1 VKWIFEGRISATV
14 KTIGEVWRNS
24 PPPKFLHS
32 NKKPSMIIAN
42 PIYDVVFKYL
52 LEDVEIARELL
63 STILGEEIHRLELKP
78 QETAT
83 EKSGG
88 GISILRFD
96 FKAII
101 KNKNG
106 ELHKVLIELQK
117 AKKAFDVMRFRRY
130 LGDNYRKED
139 DVFNDQ
145 GVLEKRPLPIIS
157 IYFLGFPLDNIHAGV
172 VKINREYRDAV
183 TQELLDIKED
193 FVELLTHDSYL
204 IQARKL
210 HPKARTKLERVLQV
224 FSPIYQTTN
233 DQHQLDFQGDTN
245 DPLIKKMLDRLG
257 RAIANEEIR
266 DNMDVED
273 ELDRIFDRE
282 MKKLADE
289 KDEIIAEKVG
299 IIAEKEDIIAEKDQ
313 LLIAEKK
320 RAEEEKKRA
329 EEEKKRAE
337 EEKKRA
343 EEEKKRAE
351 AEIQKNLALQS
362 QIEALKK
369 QIKP

>member
-1 VKWIFEGRISATV
+1 
-14 KTIGEVWRNS
+14 
-24 PPPKFLHS
+24 
-32 NKKPSMIIAN
+32 MIIAN

-63 STILGEEIHRLELKP
+63 STILGEEIQSLELKP

-101 KNKNG
+101 KNKSG

-139 DVFNDQ
+139 DVINDK
-145 GVLEKRPLPIIS
+145 GESEKRPLPIIS

-172 VKINREYRDAV
+172 VKINREYRDVV
-183 TQELLDIKED
+183 TQEILEIKED

-210 HPKARTKLERVLQV
+210 PRKARTKLERILQV

-257 RAIANEEIR
+257 RAIASEEIR
-266 DNMDVED
+266 DNMDLED

-282 MKKLADE
+282 MKKLAAE
-289 KDEIIAEKVG
+289 KDE
-299 IIAEKEDIIAEKDQ
+299 IIAEKDQ
-313 LLIAEKK
+313 LLI
-320 RAEEEKKRA
+320 EEKKRA
-329 EEEKKRAE
+329 EVEKKRAE
-337 EEKKRA
+337 V
-343 EEEKKRAE
+343 
-351 AEIQKNLALQS
+351 EIQKNLELQR
-362 QIEALKK
+362 QIEELKK

>member
-1 VKWIFEGRISATV
+1 
-14 KTIGEVWRNS
+14 
-24 PPPKFLHS
+24 
-32 NKKPSMIIAN
+32 MIIAN

-63 STILGEEIHRLELKP
+63 STILGEEIQSLELKP

-101 KNKNG
+101 KNKSG

-139 DVFNDQ
+139 DVINDK
-145 GVLEKRPLPIIS
+145 GESEKRPLPIIS

-172 VKINREYRDAV
+172 VKINREYRDVV
-183 TQELLDIKED
+183 TQEILEIKED

-204 IQARKL
+204 IQACKL
-210 HPKARTKLERVLQV
+210 PRKARTKLERILQV

-257 RAIANEEIR
+257 RAIASEEIR
-266 DNMDVED
+266 DNMDLED

-282 MKKLADE
+282 MKKLAAE
-289 KDEIIAEKVG
+289 KDE
-299 IIAEKEDIIAEKDQ
+299 IIAEKDQ
-313 LLIAEKK
+313 LLIEEKKRAEDEKK
-320 RAEEEKKRA
+320 RAEEE
-329 EEEKKRAE
+329 
-337 EEKKRA
+337 
-343 EEEKKRAE
+343 
-351 AEIQKNLALQS
+351 IQKNLELQR
-362 QIEALKK
+362 QIEELKK

>member
-1 VKWIFEGRISATV
+1 
-14 KTIGEVWRNS
+14 
-24 PPPKFLHS
+24 
-32 NKKPSMIIAN
+32 MIIAN

-52 LEDVEIARELL
+52 LEDVEIAMELL
-63 STILGEEIHRLELKP
+63 STILGEEIQSLELKP

-101 KNKNG
+101 KNKSG

-130 LGDNYRKED
+130 LGDNYRKEE
-139 DVFNDQ
+139 DVINYK
-145 GVLEKRPLPIIS
+145 GESEKRPLPIIS
-157 IYFLGFPLDNIHAGV
+157 IYFLGFPIDNIHAGV
-172 VKINREYRDAV
+172 VKINREYRDVV
-183 TQELLDIKED
+183 TQEILEIKED

-204 IQARKL
+204 IQACKL
-210 HPKARTKLERVLQV
+210 PRKARTKLERILQV

-257 RAIANEEIR
+257 RAIASEEIR
-266 DNMDVED
+266 DNMDLED

-282 MKKLADE
+282 MKKLAAE
-289 KDEIIAEKVG
+289 KDE
-299 IIAEKEDIIAEKDQ
+299 IIAEKDQ
-313 LLIAEKK
+313 LLIEEKKRAEDEKK
-320 RAEEEKKRA
+320 RAEEE
-329 EEEKKRAE
+329 
-337 EEKKRA
+337 
-343 EEEKKRAE
+343 
-351 AEIQKNLALQS
+351 IQKNLELQR
-362 QIEALKK
+362 QIEELKK

>member
-1 VKWIFEGRISATV
+1 
-14 KTIGEVWRNS
+14 
-24 PPPKFLHS
+24 
-32 NKKPSMIIAN
+32 MIIAN

-52 LEDVEIARELL
+52 LEDVEIARELM
-63 STILGEEIHRLELKP
+63 STILGEEVLSLEVKP

-83 EKSGG
+83 EKTGG

-101 KNKNG
+101 KKKNG
-106 ELHKVLIELQK
+106 EQNKVLIELQK

-139 DVFNDQ
+139 DVRNDK
-145 GVLEKRPLPIIS
+145 GEPEKLPLPIIT
-157 IYFLGFPLDNIHAGV
+157 IYFLGFPLNSIQSGV
-172 VKINREYRDAV
+172 VKINREYRDVV
-183 TQELLDIKED
+183 TQEILDIKED

-204 IQARKL
+204 IQVRKL
-210 HPKARTKLERVLQV
+210 PLKARTKLEKVLQV

-233 DQHQLDFQGDTN
+233 DQHQLDFQGDTD

-273 ELDRIFDRE
+273 ELERIFDRE
-282 MKKLADE
+282 MKKLAAE
-289 KDEIIAEKVG
+289 KDEIIAEKE
-299 IIAEKEDIIAEKDQ
+299 AQ
-313 LLIAEKK
+313 LLAEQQ

-337 EEKKRA
+337 EET
-343 EEEKKRAE
+343 
-351 AEIQKNLALQS
+351 QKNLELQR
-362 QIEALKK
+362 QIEELKK
-369 QIKP
+369 QIKS

>member
-1 VKWIFEGRISATV
+1 
-14 KTIGEVWRNS
+14 
-24 PPPKFLHS
+24 
-32 NKKPSMIIAN
+32 MIIAN

-63 STILGEEIHRLELKP
+63 STILGEEIQSLELKP

-101 KNKNG
+101 KNKSS

-139 DVFNDQ
+139 DVLNDK
-145 GVLEKRPLPIIS
+145 GESEKRPLPIIS

-172 VKINREYRDAV
+172 VKINREYRDVV
-183 TQELLDIKED
+183 TQEILEIKED

-210 HPKARTKLERVLQV
+210 PRKARTKLERILQV

-245 DPLIKKMLDRLG
+245 DPLLKKMLDRLG
-257 RAIANEEIR
+257 RAIASEEIR
-266 DNMDVED
+266 DNMDLED

-282 MKKLADE
+282 MKKLAAE
-289 KDEIIAEKVG
+289 KDE
-299 IIAEKEDIIAEKDQ
+299 IIAEKDQ
-313 LLIAEKK
+313 LLI
-320 RAEEEKKRA
+320 EEKKRA
-329 EEEKKRAE
+329 EDEKNRAE
-337 EEKKRA
+337 E
-343 EEEKKRAE
+343 
-351 AEIQKNLALQS
+351 EIQKNLELQR
-362 QIEALKK
+362 QIEELKK
-369 QIKP
+369 QLKP

>member
-1 VKWIFEGRISATV
+1 
-14 KTIGEVWRNS
+14 
-24 PPPKFLHS
+24 
-32 NKKPSMIIAN
+32 MIIAN

-52 LEDVEIARELL
+52 LEDIEIARELL
-63 STILGEEIHRLELKP
+63 STILGEEIQSLELKP

-101 KNKNG
+101 KRTNG
-106 ELHKVLIELQK
+106 ELQKVLIELQK
-117 AKKAFDVMRFRRY
+117 AKKAFDIMRFRRY

-139 DVFNDQ
+139 DVLNDK
-145 GVLEKRPLPIIS
+145 GASEKRPLPIIS

-172 VKINREYRDAV
+172 VKINREYRDVV
-183 TQELLDIKED
+183 TQEVLEIKED

-210 HPKARTKLERVLQV
+210 PPEARTKLERVLQV

-245 DPLIKKMLDRLG
+245 DPLIKKMVDRLG
-257 RAIANEEIR
+257 RAIASEDIR
-266 DNMDVED
+266 ENIDVED
-273 ELDRIFDRE
+273 EIDRIFDRE
-282 MKKLADE
+282 MKKLAAE
-289 KDEIIAEKVG
+289 KDEV
-299 IIAEKEDIIAEKDQ
+299 IAEKDQ
-313 LLIAEKK
+313 LLM
-320 RAEEEKKRA
+320 EEKKRA

-337 EEKKRA
+337 EE
-343 EEEKKRAE
+343 
-351 AEIQKNLALQS
+351 IQKNVELRRE
-362 QIEALKK
+362 IEALKK
-369 QIKP
+369 QIKG